1 MQLTARVCIAI
12 LLPSGPAVIT
22 KKDHRIVWPYRLK
35 SIIGKNFDKTS
46 TFNARNKDAQNNNI
60 KLSLMTV
67 T

>member
-1 MQLTARVCIAI
+1 MYHDLFNKLTA
-12 LLPSGPAVIT
+12 PDSNN
-22 KKDHRIVWPYRLK
+22 KDEYK
-35 SIIGKNFDKTS
+35 SSKIPNTNHIIGKNFDKTS